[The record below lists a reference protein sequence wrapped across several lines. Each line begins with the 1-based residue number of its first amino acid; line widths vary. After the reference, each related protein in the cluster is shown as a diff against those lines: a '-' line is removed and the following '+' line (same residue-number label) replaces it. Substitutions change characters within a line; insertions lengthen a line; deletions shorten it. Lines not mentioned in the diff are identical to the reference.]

1 MKKLF
6 IALLLGMA
14 CLCVSVTSCKQ
25 KAEEATVFTEEEAP
39 PAEETLPPAEEE
51 ISPLEEETPY
61 AE

>member
-25 KAEEATVFTEEEAP
+25 KAEETTAFT
-39 PAEETLPPAEEE
+39 EETLPPAEEE
-51 ISPLEEETPY
+51 ISPLEEEPPY